1 MKSWV
6 EYEITQYI
14 IYMFSKFI
22 VNQTIQNGN
31 WNSVM
36 CIKNFY
42 IIPIQENYQLS
53 LLDSFF
59 DRINIFYIY
68 EKIEMITDNKL
79 FLVPNY

>member
-42 IIPIQENYQLS
+42 IIPIQENY
-53 LLDSFF
+53 
-59 DRINIFYIY
+59 
-68 EKIEMITDNKL
+68 
-79 FLVPNY
+79 